1 MAAINIVGL
10 NHDLNAKKSYVMLV
24 WANEPDKRLG
34 LPVTFGCSLDDLPAE
49 AEKAVRALSTELE
62 TIQLNSI

>member
-1 MAAINIVGL
+1 MAAVDIVGL
-10 NHDLNAKKSYVMLV
+10 NHDLKAKKSYVMLV
-24 WANEPDKRLG
+24 WTDEPDKRLG
-34 LPVTFGCSLDDLPAE
+34 LPVTFGCSLDDLLAE

>member
-34 LPVTFGCSLDDLPAE
+34 LPVKFGCSLDDLPAE
-49 AEKAVRALSTELE
+49 AEKAVRALSTELD